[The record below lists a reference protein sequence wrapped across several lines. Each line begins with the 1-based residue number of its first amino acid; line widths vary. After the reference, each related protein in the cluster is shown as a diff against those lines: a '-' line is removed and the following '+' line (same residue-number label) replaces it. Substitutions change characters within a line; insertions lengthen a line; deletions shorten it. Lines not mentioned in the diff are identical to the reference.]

1 MTTERLSFDLL
12 DVGPSRPGVM
22 SRVLAAFA
30 SWRTRAR
37 QRTALARL
45 SAHMLRDIGL
55 TEADVWRETRLLPWE
70 R

>member
-12 DVGPSRPGVM
+12 DVEPRRPGVVP
-22 SRVLAAFA
+22 RVLEAFA
-30 SWRTRAR
+30 GWRTRAR
-37 QRTALARL
+37 QRAALARL

-55 TEADVWRETRLLPWE
+55 SEADVWRETRVRPWE